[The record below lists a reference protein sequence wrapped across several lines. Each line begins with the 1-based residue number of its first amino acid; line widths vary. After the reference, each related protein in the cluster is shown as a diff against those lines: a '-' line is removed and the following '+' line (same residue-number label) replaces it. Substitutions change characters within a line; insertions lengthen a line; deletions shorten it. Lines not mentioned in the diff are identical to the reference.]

1 MVYTSYLPSNHFLCL
16 SKPRERERERERLNL
31 GPKACRR
38 CPLDWTFVVSISS
51 LPKACRRLTNLVTH
65 DRSLSFLFYLSL
77 SLNFQSLSLSRS
89 LNLTGFFSL
98 MNGFVLIFVSL
109 RLYIEIFY
117 YKICL
122 EAEKITEKMWETS
135 RKIAFLECN
144 QTPKNTFQNN
154 FHNTAKHLKIFF
166 FPKNVFTWKYFT
178 LGKYFT
184 YCQTQPY

>member
-16 SKPRERERERERLNL
+16 SKPRERERERLNL
-31 GPKACRR
+31 GPEACRR
-38 CPLDWTFVVSISS
+38 RPLDWTFVVSIST
-51 LPKACRRLTNLVTH
+51 LPEACHRLTNLVTH

-122 EAEKITEKMWETS
+122 EAEKMWETS

-144 QTPKNTFQNN
+144 QTPENTFQNN

-184 YCQTQPY
+184 YCQT